1 LNNTSYQSLYLLL
14 CGLWNQISRRRRTQL
29 VGLAILA
36 TTCAVADVISLGA
49 IVPLLTALAMP
60 EALVNNSAVMSVS
73 GWLGIAGL
81 QDLTA
86 ALAIAF
92 ALLAVCAGLLRL
104 LHLRVGTQL
113 AYSIGAD
120 VGGDLFSRVLMQPYQ
135 VHLSRNSSQ
144 VISDVTQNAAC
155 VVTIVMAMIAI
166 GNAGLLLITIVG
178 ALIFLSPVVAI
189 GAVLSFGAAY
199 GLVMVYFRRKI
210 FSYGKVVTEEHARL
224 LRAIQ
229 EGVGGI
235 RDILLD
241 GSQGVFVQVFK
252 AADRSYRKAHGG
264 LAYIG
269 GAPRLVLE
277 SLGIAVIAILTAWLS
292 MRGESLLSILPV
304 LGAFALGAQRLLPA
318 LQQAYMA
325 WTAAIGSQAAASRVL
340 DVLADKSLDGKN
352 ANEVRSLSW
361 AKRISLQ
368 QVGFRYFDKDDW
380 VLRNLD
386 IAIEKGERIGIV
398 GMTGSGK
405 STLLD
410 ILMGLLPPS
419 EGKVFVDDM
428 ELHDDLRAAWRKSIA
443 HVPQAIYL
451 SDASLAENI
460 AFGVPKSSIDLVHI
474 KKCLEYARLTDFVM
488 TLPDGL
494 DTRVGERGV
503 RLSGGQRQRIG
514 IARALYKMAS
524 LLILDEATSALD
536 NDTERD
542 VMEAIEDFGADITII
557 IVAHRI
563 TTLSGCSR
571 IFEIQ
576 SGRLM
581 LYKSYE
587 EYLVTQGNNWKM

>member
-210 FSYGKVVTEEHARL
+210 FSY
-224 LRAIQ
+224 
-229 EGVGGI
+229 
-235 RDILLD
+235 
-241 GSQGVFVQVFK
+241 
-252 AADRSYRKAHGG
+252 
-264 LAYIG
+264 
-269 GAPRLVLE
+269 
-277 SLGIAVIAILTAWLS
+277 
-292 MRGESLLSILPV
+292 
-304 LGAFALGAQRLLPA
+304 
-318 LQQAYMA
+318 
-325 WTAAIGSQAAASRVL
+325 
-340 DVLADKSLDGKN
+340 
-352 ANEVRSLSW
+352 
-361 AKRISLQ
+361 
-368 QVGFRYFDKDDW
+368 
-380 VLRNLD
+380 
-386 IAIEKGERIGIV
+386 
-398 GMTGSGK
+398 
-405 STLLD
+405 
-410 ILMGLLPPS
+410 
-419 EGKVFVDDM
+419 
-428 ELHDDLRAAWRKSIA
+428 
-443 HVPQAIYL
+443 
-451 SDASLAENI
+451 
-460 AFGVPKSSIDLVHI
+460 
-474 KKCLEYARLTDFVM
+474 
-488 TLPDGL
+488 
-494 DTRVGERGV
+494 
-503 RLSGGQRQRIG
+503 
-514 IARALYKMAS
+514 
-524 LLILDEATSALD
+524 
-536 NDTERD
+536 
-542 VMEAIEDFGADITII
+542 
-557 IVAHRI
+557 
-563 TTLSGCSR
+563 
-571 IFEIQ
+571 
-576 SGRLM
+576 
-581 LYKSYE
+581 
-587 EYLVTQGNNWKM
+587 